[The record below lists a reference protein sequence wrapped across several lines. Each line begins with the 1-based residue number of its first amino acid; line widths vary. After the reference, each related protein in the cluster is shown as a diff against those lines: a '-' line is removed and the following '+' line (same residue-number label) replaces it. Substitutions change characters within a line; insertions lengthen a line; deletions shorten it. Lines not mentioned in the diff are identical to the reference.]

1 MKRISIFIILS
12 LAVHVLLNYSIWQ
25 IASLTAENLNKKN
38 ITEIEIQE
46 SSDKNSR
53 KHQEKQIIKQLQ
65 TQEPETP
72 NPQDQARFD
81 SEKTHRVQHE
91 TKARE
96 IGLTQNSVKQQASNT
111 SAQKMQTTRAQPIG
125 NQPQPNG
132 QDGDL
137 PEFARMNTPSSP
149 QAAARASSL
158 STTLPNDVQFSDAT
172 NLNTD
177 ANTYATFYSRV
188 EDLFYVRWSEKL
200 IQIWDRLDY
209 NFKKNHLSGRTW
221 STQIEVWLKSNGE
234 FHSAY
239 IHKESGYKPFDEA
252 TIFAFKDA
260 RFFPNPPRAKVESD
274 GFVRLRYRFNVQIGQ
289 LP

>member
-12 LAVHVLLNYSIWQ
+12 LVLHILLNYSLWQ
-25 IASLTAENLNKKN
+25 ISSILTQNLNKKN
-38 ITEIEIQE
+38 ITEIELQE
-46 SSDKNSR
+46 TSDKNR
-53 KHQEKQIIKQLQ
+53 PRLREKQIIKQLQ
-65 TQEPETP
+65 AQEPETL
-72 NPQDQARFD
+72 NPKDQARFD

-96 IGLTQNSVKQQASNT
+96 TGLTQNSVKQQPSVHQT
-111 SAQKMQTTRAQPIG
+111 QKIQSQ
-125 NQPQPNG
+125 NPQPTENKNHEKEK
-132 QDGDL
+132 DGDL
-137 PEFARMNTPSSP
+137 PEFARMNPQSSP
-149 QAAARASSL
+149 QASARASSL
-158 STTLPNDVQFSDAT
+158 STILPNDVQFSDAT

-200 IQIWDRLDY
+200 TQIWDRLDY
-209 NFKKNHLSGRTW
+209 SFKKNYLAGRTW
-221 STQIEVWLKSNGE
+221 STQIEVWLKANGE

-252 TIFAFKDA
+252 TVFAFKDA